1 MTLKPSSE
9 LQSLVMKK
17 NGQGYIIDSRK
28 HIYYFDIEKEQ
39 LTYLM
44 TLNKELEGYVKL
56 LVNKDELLL
65 FTRSQQKIYAFSLKD
80 KRQKWYFYQH
90 IKDQEI
96 QDVEIHNQHIMI
108 LIKNR
113 RNQYYYL
120 NELDLFNE
128 TLINKKRFK
137 NKCYLYIG
145 RYKECLVL
153 FDKDY
158 RIHERLDLQT
168 YSDLDNK
175 ANMLITKQNEKYFLN
190 DKYIVTYDNNF
201 KAIDYYNTDNYL
213 VGINTVLE

>member
-1 MTLKPSSE
+1 MTLKPSTE
-9 LQSLVMKK
+9 IESLVMKK

-28 HIYYFDIEKEQ
+28 HIYYFDIIKEQ

-56 LVNKDELLL
+56 MISNNELLL
-65 FTRSQQKIYAFSLKD
+65 FTRSQQKIYAYSLQD

-96 QDVEIHNQHIMI
+96 QDVEIHEQHIII
-108 LIKNR
+108 LSKNK

-120 NELDLFNE
+120 NELDLLNE

-137 NKCYLYIG
+137 NKCYLHIG
-145 RYKECLVL
+145 RYKECLIL
-153 FDKDY
+153 FDEKY
-158 RIHERLDLQT
+158 EIHERLDLQT
-168 YSDLDNK
+168 YCDLDKK
-175 ANMLITKQNEKYFLN
+175 ANILVNNLNEKYFLN
-190 DKYIVTYDNNF
+190 DNYIVTYDNHF
-201 KAIDYYNTDNYL
+201 KAIEYYNTDNYL